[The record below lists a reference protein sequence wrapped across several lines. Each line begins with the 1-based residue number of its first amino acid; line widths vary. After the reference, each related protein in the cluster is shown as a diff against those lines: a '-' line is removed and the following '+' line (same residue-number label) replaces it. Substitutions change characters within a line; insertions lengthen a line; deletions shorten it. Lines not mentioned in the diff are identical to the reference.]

1 MRDCEEYQRLEHEV
15 DLQLKAA
22 GKHDAQFSALWC
34 DRMYKIPAVNASVA
48 KLLNQ
53 HKREFANAGFSLD
66 DIFLRDDIDWCV
78 NQLACAFAK
87 KIAMGER
94 YAADGVRG
102 HKNQGYQMGSTLVE
116 IANQRAQ
123 ARLSRAVMADE
134 DARLIPLGN
143 ERGLKLL
150 GLVIPY
156 VLRAVTSEMEP
167 REEDLIEPWITV
179 IEPQP
184 IRMQP
189 QDGACNAR
197 RNQHPAKGM
206 DAVVRATGIRRTR
219 PWVEGNEV
227 HFAANA
233 FKQPHHFF
241 RIGLGIIHAGE
252 HHILEHDVAV
262 IHDALIFAAGLEQIL
277 DGVFAVD
284 GNDLVAQIIG
294 DGMQRNGQVGACI
307 PRQGHDFRHDTRGA
321 DGDLAAA

>member
-1 MRDCEEYQRLEHEV
+1 
-15 DLQLKAA
+15 
-22 GKHDAQFSALWC
+22 
-34 DRMYKIPAVNASVA
+34 VNASVA

-189 QDGACNAR
+189 QDRDPATVNQKIWEQPLKAACWAT
-197 RNQHPAKGM
+197 PALRG
-206 DAVVRATGIRRTR
+206 DIAHTRTVREA
-219 PWVEGNEV
+219 WS
-227 HFAANA
+227 
-233 FKQPHHFF
+233 
-241 RIGLGIIHAGE
+241 GE
-252 HHILEHDVAV
+252 SFE
-262 IHDALIFAAGLEQIL
+262 E
-277 DGVFAVD
+277 
-284 GNDLVAQIIG
+284 
-294 DGMQRNGQVGACI
+294 RW
-307 PRQGHDFRHDTRGA
+307 
-321 DGDLAAA
+321 LAAEKARAKYDRTPGS